1 MKIYGVFLK
10 SSVLCKNA
18 LDIGGKDTKTTG
30 TLGKSTNK
38 LTLQWVSNSNS
49 NNCTFLEANFINSL
63 LDMVI
68 DFLLMFINW

>member
-30 TLGKSTNK
+30 TLGKST
-38 LTLQWVSNSNS
+38 TLQWVSNSNS
-49 NNCTFLEANFINSL
+49 NNCNFLEANFINGL

-68 DFLLMFINW
+68 DFLLMFFNW